1 MRESQ
6 CRTRALLISIASA
19 GVLLAGCGSGTAVTQ
34 AAPGASAA
42 FAANPRLQATG
53 LPQPPPGHAPAVA
66 RALAAR
72 WAAAPWHASS
82 ADAATVF
89 RVIDYTATVFSPGI
103 PGGFTAFITTR
114 RTVVVSA
121 ASAAAITA
129 SNAASPRF
137 ATPADRVLWKEA
149 GRPSLG
155 QAPATGQ
162 TQAIPAGDYTFLPQG
177 RTLTYRQAAGLPGTP
192 GGLAAVILAHL
203 RAYAGRYPPASL
215 TLRQLAY
222 LIATAPL
229 TKAARSAA
237 WQVVGSL
244 PGLRICQTWPGPLQ
258 PRTVELCLASADDET
273 LVNIDLGTASILSIS
288 DRLLRPS
295 PMYPHVAAG
304 TIVGSATFVT
314 S

>member
-1 MRESQ
+1 MPD
-6 CRTRALLISIASA
+6 TRALLISIAIA
-19 GVLLAGCGSGTAVTQ
+19 GVLLAGCGSGAAVPP
-34 AAPGASAA
+34 AASGTSAA
-42 FAANPRLQATG
+42 FAANPRLQATD
-53 LPQPPPGHAPAVA
+53 LPQPAAGGAPEVA
-66 RALAAR
+66 RTLAAR
-72 WAAAPWHASS
+72 WAAGPWRASL
-82 ADAATVF
+82 ADAAIVF
-89 RVIDYTATVFSPGI
+89 RVIDYDATVFGPRT

-121 ASAAAITA
+121 TSAAAVTA

-137 ATPADRVLWKEA
+137 ATSADQVLWEEA

-155 QAPATGQ
+155 QAPAAGQ
-162 TQAIPAGDYTFLPQG
+162 KLAIPAGDYTFLPQG
-177 RTLTYRQAAGLPGTP
+177 RTLTYRQAAGLPGAP

-203 RAYAGRYPPASL
+203 RAYAGPHPPASL

-244 PGLRICQTWPGPLQ
+244 PGLRICQARPGPLQ

-273 LVNIDLGTASILSIS
+273 LVSIDLGTASILSIS
-288 DRLLRPS
+288 DRLLRAS
-295 PMYPHVAAG
+295 PMYPHVAVG